1 MASGGAAVLTIAIP
15 TKVRGRYDLAQQSYY
30 SGAAARRR
38 DPMLVGE
45 LVPNP
50 YPSPSPSPNPNPNP
64 NQVEE
69 LVRAPRGM
77 AAAPDFKFFVFG
89 GHVAAIWYVQGRHTR
104 EECSAWCV
112 VRGNKCPTILVI
124 PSMYHAT
131 LHPTDHAILYCAL
144 TILAARYQVRRR
156 VDAAARRPRLRVR
169 GGSLLPA
176 QGLSAAVLPQA
187 ELQDHTAA

>member
-1 MASGGAAVLTIAIP
+1 M
-15 TKVRGRYDLAQQSYY
+15 RGRYDLAQQSYY

-50 YPSPSPSPNPNPNP
+50 YPSPSPSPNPNPNPNP

-112 VRGNKCPTILVI
+112 VRGNECPTILVI

-131 LHPTDHAILYCAL
+131 LHPTDHAIIYCAL
-144 TILAARYQVRRR
+144 TILAARYTRYDAEWTRRLDGHGC
-156 VDAAARRPRLRVR
+156 VCEGAAYCPPKGFLLQSFHKRSCKTTPRPE
-169 GGSLLPA
+169 G
-176 QGLSAAVLPQA
+176 
-187 ELQDHTAA
+187 

>member
-1 MASGGAAVLTIAIP
+1 M
-15 TKVRGRYDLAQQSYY
+15 RGRYDLAQQSYY

-131 LHPTDHAILYCAL
+131 LHPTDHAILYCAP
-144 TILAARYQVRRR
+144 TILAARY
-156 VDAAARRPRLRVR
+156 
-169 GGSLLPA
+169 
-176 QGLSAAVLPQA
+176 
-187 ELQDHTAA
+187 

>member
-1 MASGGAAVLTIAIP
+1 MASGGAEVLTIDIP

-50 YPSPSPSPNPNPNP
+50 NLSSSPTPTPNPNP

-77 AAAPDFKFFVFG
+77 AAAPDYKFFVFG

-112 VRGNKCPTILVI
+112 VP
-124 PSMYHAT
+124 AT
-131 LHPTDHAILYCAL
+131 NVPLY
-144 TILAARYQVRRR
+144 
-156 VDAAARRPRLRVR
+156 
-169 GGSLLPA
+169 
-176 QGLSAAVLPQA
+176 
-187 ELQDHTAA
+187 